1 MSTDKELYKLE
12 LLSLVSRVSQE
23 LFNHTKLQDKNLA
36 EFVIAV
42 SLHLVASIPA
52 DLAQLHEQSKNLPT
66 FQTKLGEIG
75 ADFPEWFV
83 KNLDRLIV
91 TMHPKYK
98 RKAAKAKAAAA
109 KSAGV
114 TLETTDETK
123 NLQSRKFPGLSVPDS
138 AWTPAEKYLEDRDR
152 KELPETK
159 PSLFD
164 DDPMAQLSAIGAR
177 RSRPAAEDY
186 IDGEPFAKRGRDNGY
201 ARNARDQGSNGH
213 ARDNGYAD
221 RGRPRPTI
229 DDRPVLYKIYDGTVN
244 NVRDFGAFVVLEGV
258 AGRTEGM

>member
-1 MSTDKELYKLE
+1 
-12 LLSLVSRVSQE
+12 
-23 LFNHTKLQDKNLA
+23 
-36 EFVIAV
+36 
-42 SLHLVASIPA
+42 
-52 DLAQLHEQSKNLPT
+52 
-66 FQTKLGEIG
+66 
-75 ADFPEWFV
+75 
-83 KNLDRLIV
+83 V

-109 KSAGV
+109 KSAGG

-138 AWTPAEKYLEDRDR
+138 AWTPAEKYLEERDR
-152 KELPETK
+152 KELPEKK

-177 RSRPAAEDY
+177 RSRPAAEDF
-186 IDGEPFAKRGRDNGY
+186 IDGEPSSKRGRDNGFARSDGY
-201 ARNARDQGSNGH
+201 AGSNGY

-221 RGRPRPTI
+221 RGRPRPTV

-244 NVRDFGAFVVLEGV
+244 NVRDFGAFVVLDGV
-258 AGRTEGM
+258 AGRTEGTSDQSAPLTI